1 MSRVRHPATKI
12 LSAFALSVLAS
23 VPVSAADPVSP
34 VGKWR
39 TATGESQ
46 YEVTYCGTEGNLC
59 AKLTWLRSDART
71 PENLA
76 YLNRLVVRGAV
87 PTSDNKWRG
96 TIRYD
101 GQEIPGRM
109 TLVGNDKM
117 VLSGCQLVFC
127 QTVEFQRI

>member
-1 MSRVRHPATKI
+1 MSRVCHSAART
-12 LSAFALSVLAS
+12 LSAILFLMLAS
-23 VPVSAADPVSP
+23 VPVGAADPVSP
-34 VGKWR
+34 VGRWQ
-39 TATGESQ
+39 TATGESR
-46 YEVTYCGTEGNLC
+46 YEVSYCGSGEHLC

-87 PTSDNKWRG
+87 PSSYNKWTG

-117 VLSGCQLVFC
+117 VLSGCQLLFC